1 MTKLKFWLISP
12 LKLQCKTSKWWQ
24 EPIYGSMMM
33 KNFVCYFFTK
43 LHPFFTYEWGG
54 GNKIVWANLLT
65 TIIYQGG
72 FTIKGNS
79 LLFGNVVATFWGGLG
94 VGQKFSEAIFNITR
108 PVRLLSYPHF
118 FCQGQNPAPFLA
130 MPVFSLLLKV
140 LVLHQPFQ

>member
-1 MTKLKFWLISP
+1 
-12 LKLQCKTSKWWQ
+12 
-24 EPIYGSMMM
+24 M
-33 KNFVCYFFTK
+33 KNLCVNFLPSCIHFSLTS
-43 LHPFFTYEWGG
+43 GG

-65 TIIYQGG
+65 TMIYQGG

-140 LVLHQPFQ
+140 LMLHQPFQ